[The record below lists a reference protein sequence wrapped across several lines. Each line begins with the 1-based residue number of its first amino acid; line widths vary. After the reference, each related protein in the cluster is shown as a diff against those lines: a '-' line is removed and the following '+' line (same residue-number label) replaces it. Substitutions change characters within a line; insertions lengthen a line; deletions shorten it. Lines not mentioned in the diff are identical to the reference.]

1 MRRSR
6 PPSISTADWLWSL
19 GMISRHRV
27 AEAARP
33 RLQRLGEL
41 LYRAADGAS
50 RAAFRNEARALS
62 APIIVN
68 GHTIDTIEDI
78 AEFTGLG
85 REVVRAEIAS
95 RRLLNF
101 RSEWF
106 ATPSRIRHDHWFYLS
121 SKTYLFANASHF
133 TDGEF
138 VGALRA
144 RIEPGAEVLDFGG
157 GSGELTLQLVASGY
171 HVSFV
176 ELNSLQ
182 RDFMRFRI
190 VRHDLQGA
198 IDVLEPWTDTPQGAF
213 DAVVAMDVIEH
224 LPNAAE
230 VLRDRLLPARKPSGV
245 LVENSPFVVNPGNPM
260 HHEDFGFEEFMSSH
274 GLVEAEPVGP
284 ARVWVDGVTSTTAS

>member
-1 MRRSR
+1 
-6 PPSISTADWLWSL
+6 
-19 GMISRHRV
+19 MISRHRV

-33 RLQRLGEL
+33 RLQQLGEL

-62 APIIVN
+62 APITVN
-68 GHTIDTIEDI
+68 GRMIDTVDDI

-85 REVVRAEIAS
+85 REVVEAEVTT

-133 TDGEF
+133 TDGAF
-138 VGALRA
+138 VRGLRE
-144 RIEPGAEVLDFGG
+144 RIAPGAELLDFGG
-157 GSGELTLQLVASGY
+157 GSGELTLQLAAAGY
-171 HVSFV
+171 RVSFV

-190 VRHDLQGA
+190 DRHDLRGVVE
-198 IDVLEPWTDTPQGAF
+198 VLEPWAETPRGAF

-224 LPNAAE
+224 LPNASE
-230 VLRDRLLPARKPSGV
+230 VLRDRLLPARRPAGV
-245 LVENSPFVVNPGNPM
+245 LIENSPFVVNSGNPM
-260 HHEDFGFEEFMSSH
+260 HHEDFGFEEFMRTQ
-274 GLVEAEPVGP
+274 GLVKAEPVGE
-284 ARVWVDGVTSTTAS
+284 ARVWGDCAVSSDAL